1 MFFFSQYHFLEMKRD
16 KLIHLALLTGS
27 DYTEGIQGVG
37 PVCALEILAEF
48 PYEGIEALESFRD
61 WLVSVQSKKNAPP
74 ENAVRQKLRNLQIK
88 PGKRHLFRKKNNR
101 NRKYN

>member
-1 MFFFSQYHFLEMKRD
+1 MRRD

-48 PYEGIEALESFRD
+48 PCDGIESLENFRD
-61 WLVSVQSKKNAPP
+61 WLTRVQSKKNAPP
-74 ENAVRQKLRNLQIK
+74 ENTIRQKLRNLPPLK
-88 PGKRHLFRKKNNR
+88 PGKSKI
-101 NRKYN
+101 